1 MRDRKPQLKQIG
13 LAYFNFLKHKLYK
26 YKQHSIVLNDRI
38 LETIIEKIAIN
49 ENTLLKT
56 IQFNF
61 DVQLAFDYLEPII
74 RMYFVKE
81 SYYSLTKMIL
91 FDIYRTHIILL
102 YDPISILMAAL
113 FLCSQIMNQMPVY
126 YQSNILVQRSSFCN
140 TIGLINSNWKMNSQH
155 SKPGLKM
162 STKTNKTLLT
172 IPISMESIYPEKTS
186 IWTQSQKSSEHSTS
200 SSSSILTLK
209 KTLVNLNIAT

>member
-113 FLCSQIMNQMPVY
+113 FLCSQIMN
-126 YQSNILVQRSSFCN
+126 
-140 TIGLINSNWKMNSQH
+140 
-155 SKPGLKM
+155 
-162 STKTNKTLLT
+162 
-172 IPISMESIYPEKTS
+172 
-186 IWTQSQKSSEHSTS
+186 
-200 SSSSILTLK
+200 
-209 KTLVNLNIAT
+209 